1 MNGGIEVFI
10 YKNQVML
17 LVLKGSKILYLVNV
31 HFINYWLQIFVHLQ
45 IELIVFMIVVVENT
59 VIQNF
64 ISVDFE
70 QKKEKIEGSLQ
81 EHLNVVVV
89 LSNLED

>member
-1 MNGGIEVFI
+1 M
-10 YKNQVML
+10 
-17 LVLKGSKILYLVNV
+17 
-31 HFINYWLQIFVHLQ
+31 Q